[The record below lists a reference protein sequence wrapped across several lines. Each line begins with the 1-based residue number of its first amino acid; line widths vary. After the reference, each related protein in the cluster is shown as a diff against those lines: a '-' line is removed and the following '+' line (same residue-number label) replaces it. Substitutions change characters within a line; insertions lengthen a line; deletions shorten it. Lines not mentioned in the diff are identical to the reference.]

1 MNVAPEF
8 SKKAIGTGSIDRA
21 CVLYHHGVV
30 CAEASADGIGFHPV
44 GYPSD
49 DGQINEQEDVQKY
62 LRLGKIPP
70 TGLRFFGK
78 KFSVESTTPGREMVI
93 TGSGNGL
100 EIIFV
105 VTSKHI
111 FVGQCI
117 PGRGQSVGA
126 MHAFV
131 TEQAKL
137 SNL

>member
-1 MNVAPEF
+1 MGTVKMNMGPEF
-8 SKKAIGTGSIDRA
+8 SEKAIGTGSIDRA

-78 KFSVESTTPGREMVI
+78 KFSVESTTPG
-93 TGSGNGL
+93 L

-126 MHAFV
+126 MHAF
-131 TEQAKL
+131 
-137 SNL
+137 